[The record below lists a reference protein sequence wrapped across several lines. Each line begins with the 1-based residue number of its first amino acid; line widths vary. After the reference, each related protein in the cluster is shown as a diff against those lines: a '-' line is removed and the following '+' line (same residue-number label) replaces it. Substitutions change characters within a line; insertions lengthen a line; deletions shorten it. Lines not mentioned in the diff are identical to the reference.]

1 MQAAVL
7 ALSLHKHDIEC
18 VIYEARPKDYDT
30 GGNIALAPNASRVL
44 DHVGVYDRIQKK
56 GFNYEALHFV
66 NSKMEELGTVL
77 NGSQR
82 LYHFPALRI
91 KRHIVRQELLRA
103 AQAAGVD
110 IHFGRKCIGIVNED
124 NASIAVKFAMSRR
137 FPDNMKH

>member
-1 MQAAVL
+1 
-7 ALSLHKHDIEC
+7 
-18 VIYEARPKDYDT
+18 
-30 GGNIALAPNASRVL
+30 
-44 DHVGVYDRIQKK
+44 
-56 GFNYEALHFV
+56 
-66 NSKMEELGTVL
+66 MEELGTVL

-124 NASIAVKFAMSRR
+124 NASIAVKFAMSRDAAHAIPPTGGQGAAMA
-137 FPDNMKH
+137 FEDAETLAYTIS